1 MYPELELQTRSA
13 LAGSPPSSVPGQ
25 HIADPCQSSDKTD
38 VDASAIAADYKGCL
52 ISIEPMS
59 GAAVKAADFP
69 LNIFQMNV
77 AAKTSSSPTVTS
89 AAGSHHG
96 DPLKSQPP
104 PPSYGADRMPHF
116 VPVIN
121 IHHRGVVSASGEATA
136 IAGNS
141 ACPSAASAEPLP
153 PPPPPP
159 PQSPAPD
166 SVPLFLPRLLSS
178 PIVPAAVPAGGVSLA
193 GQQAL
198 LPAADGVAA
207 SAAMSDAEQRSSTTA
222 AAAALALQ
230 QLGSQVPAQT
240 DSVAALSSA
249 SAKLRPSLKV
259 SSIARR
265 QRIRI
270 PVLHLSSA
278 SRGKPRPGQV

>member
-1 MYPELELQTRSA
+1 MYPELELQTRST
-13 LAGSPPSSVPGQ
+13 LAGSPPSSVPVQ

-52 ISIEPMS
+52 INIETMS
-59 GAAVKAADFP
+59 GAAVKATDFP

-121 IHHRGVVSASGEATA
+121 IHHRGVVLASGEDTA

-141 ACPSAASAEPLP
+141 ACPSAASAEPL
-153 PPPPPP
+153 PPP

-178 PIVPAAVPAGGVSLA
+178 PIVPAAVPAGGVGLA

-198 LPAADGVAA
+198 LPAAGGVAA

-249 SAKLRPSLKV
+249 SAKSRPSLKV
-259 SSIARR
+259 S
-265 QRIRI
+265 
-270 PVLHLSSA
+270 
-278 SRGKPRPGQV
+278 

>member
-1 MYPELELQTRSA
+1 MYSELELQTRSI
-13 LAGSPPSSVPGQ
+13 LAGSPPSSVPVQ

-52 ISIEPMS
+52 INIEPML
-59 GAAVKAADFP
+59 GAAVKPADFP

-141 ACPSAASAEPLP
+141 ACPSAASAEPP
-153 PPPPPP
+153 PPPPV
-159 PQSPAPD
+159 PD

-178 PIVPAAVPAGGVSLA
+178 PIVPAAVPAGGVGLA

-207 SAAMSDAEQRSSTTA
+207 SAAMSDAEQRSTTTTTA

-230 QLGSQVPAQT
+230 QLGSQVPAQA
-240 DSVAALSSA
+240 DSVATLSSA
-249 SAKLRPSLKV
+249 TAKSRPSLKV
-259 SSIARR
+259 SW
-265 QRIRI
+265 
-270 PVLHLSSA
+270 SA
-278 SRGKPRPGQV
+278 P

>member
-13 LAGSPPSSVPGQ
+13 LAGSPPSSVPIQ
-25 HIADPCQSSDKTD
+25 HITDPCRSSDKSD

-52 ISIEPMS
+52 INIETMS

-69 LNIFQMNV
+69 LNKFQMNV
-77 AAKTSSSPTVTS
+77 AAKTSSSPTVTN

-96 DPLKSQPP
+96 DPLKRQPPP

-141 ACPSAASAEPLP
+141 ACPSAASAEPV
-153 PPPPPP
+153 PP

-178 PIVPAAVPAGGVSLA
+178 PIVPAAVPAGGVGLA

-222 AAAALALQ
+222 AAALALQ

-249 SAKLRPSLKV
+249 SAKSRPSLKV
-259 SSIARR
+259 SWLV
-265 QRIRI
+265 
-270 PVLHLSSA
+270 P
-278 SRGKPRPGQV
+278 